1 MSVAYLS
8 LGSNLGDRAANIR
21 ECISR
26 LKGCGRVARISSL
39 YETEP
44 MELLEQPW
52 FLNCA
57 VKLETSLS
65 PRELLACIQKIEA
78 DLGRN
83 RVVDKGPRTIDVD
96 VLLYDDVIVDDSAL
110 KIPHPAM
117 TRRRFV
123 LEPLSEIAPEVLHP
137 LAGKSAQQ
145 MLAELKGAKGQVRR
159 LSG

>member
-26 LKGCGRVARISSL
+26 LKDCGEVAGISSL

-52 FLNCA
+52 FVNCA
-57 VKLETSLS
+57 VELQTRLG
-65 PRELLACIQKIEA
+65 PHELLACIQIIEA

-96 VLLYDDVIVDDSAL
+96 ILLYDDLVVDEVAL
-110 KIPHPAM
+110 QIPHPAM
-117 TRRRFV
+117 TQRRFV
-123 LEPLSEIAPEVLHP
+123 LEPLSEIAPQALHSRS
-137 LAGKSAQQ
+137 GKSATQ
-145 MLAELKGAKGQVRR
+145 MLAELKETVGQVRR

>member
-26 LKGCGRVARISSL
+26 LKDCGKVAGISSL

-57 VKLETSLS
+57 VELETSLS
-65 PRELLACIQKIEA
+65 PPELLACIQTVEA

-96 VLLYDDVIVDDSAL
+96 ILLYDDLIVDESAL
-110 KIPHPAM
+110 QIPHPAM
-117 TRRRFV
+117 NQRRFV
-123 LEPLSEIAPEVLHP
+123 LEPLSEIAPQVLHP
-137 LAGKSAQQ
+137 RLGKSAAQ
-145 MLAELKGAKGQVRR
+145 MLAELSGTAGQVRR

>member
-26 LKGCGRVARISSL
+26 LKGCGKVAGISSL

-52 FLNCA
+52 FVNCA
-57 VKLETSLS
+57 VELETSLS
-65 PRELLACIQKIEA
+65 PHELLACIQTIEA

-96 VLLYDDVIVDDSAL
+96 ILLYDELIVDEPAL
-110 KIPHPAM
+110 QIPHPAM
-117 TRRRFV
+117 NQRRFV
-123 LEPLSEIAPEVLHP
+123 LGPLSEIAPQVLHP
-137 LAGKSAQQ
+137 RLDKSVAQ
-145 MLAELKGAKGQVRR
+145 MLAELRGTSGQVRR